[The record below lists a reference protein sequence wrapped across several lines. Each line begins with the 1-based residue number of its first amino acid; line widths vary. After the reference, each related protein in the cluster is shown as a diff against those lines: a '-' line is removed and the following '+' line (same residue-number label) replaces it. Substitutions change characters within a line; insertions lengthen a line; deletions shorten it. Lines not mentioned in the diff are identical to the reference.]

1 MRRRLYEKDQSRTES
16 RGPDVT
22 GGFVC
27 GRHREPSHAVLQ
39 ESSDEVLQEPSN
51 ALLSFQPPQITN
63 KSIALD
69 SQLLPKAATL
79 VSPLLR
85 GSVG

>member
-1 MRRRLYEKDQSRTES
+1 MLQS
-16 RGPDVT
+16 
-22 GGFVC
+22 
-27 GRHREPSHAVLQ
+27 Q
-39 ESSDEVLQEPSN
+39 SSDGVLQEPSN

-79 VSPLLR
+79 VSRRFGEVLVEVRQFGLFR
-85 GSVG
+85 ELAGRKMFQEENYDTT